1 MLSFARGLLNGC
13 SDEKTS
19 EKYIDKANVA
29 YESGDYNK
37 AIELFTKACDGGEVK
52 GCYFLGLSYKEGD
65 HVAQNDTKAIELFTK
80 ACDGGEA
87 GGCGSLGSMYNNGE
101 IVAQNYT
108 KAVELFTKACDG
120 GHTVGCNNLG
130 VSYHEG
136 KGVVQNDTKAIELFT
151 KACNG
156 GDELGCNNLK
166 NMQLKSMDIQCVS
179 ACKIAMNTLIGLG
192 MQIENPQK
200 WLENCWEE
208 DHCFR

>member
-1 MLSFARGLLNGC
+1 
-13 SDEKTS
+13 
-19 EKYIDKANVA
+19 
-29 YESGDYNK
+29 
-37 AIELFTKACDGGEVK
+37 
-52 GCYFLGLSYKEGD
+52 
-65 HVAQNDTKAIELFTK
+65 
-80 ACDGGEA
+80 
-87 GGCGSLGSMYNNGE
+87 MYNNGE

-166 NMQLKSMDIQCVS
+166 NIQAKSMDIQCVS
-179 ACKIAMNTLIGLG
+179 ACKMAMNTLISLG
-192 MQIENPQK
+192 AIENPQE
-200 WLENCWEE
+200 WLEDCWERE
-208 DHCFR
+208 NCFR